1 MWGIDV
7 VKMRKTSTIIVSSL
21 VLVFAFSLISGVWGD
36 SFRYE
41 AVGGTIAQPNFITA
55 FVVPA
60 LVTAGIFG
68 ALVLFAFIRVKS
80 RNS

>member
-1 MWGIDV
+1 
-7 VKMRKTSTIIVSSL
+7 MRKTSIIIVSSL
-21 VLVFAFSLISGVWGD
+21 GLVLAFSLIVGVWGD

-41 AVGGTIAQPNFITA
+41 AVGGTITQTNFITA

-60 LVTAGIFG
+60 LVAAGIFG
-68 ALVLFAFIRVKS
+68 ALALFAFFRVKS